1 MIPERLRTSTLL
13 LAAAAWATAGAF
25 AQDAQDAPDAQDAS
39 GPEALFAANCASCH
53 GEKGDGDG
61 WTELERPARSFR
73 DGGFSYGNTPTALF
87 RTISIGIPGTQMPG
101 FDTSLTEDERR
112 ALAEHVIT
120 LGPEV
125 REVTTEETIL
135 VVGERPQVVRGLL
148 PPITEGAASHPR
160 GLLIGTTDGLTFEYR
175 TDDVRLLGVRQGA
188 FVRRADWTGR
198 GGSALEPLGK
208 VVHVMEQG
216 APGATFRRPTTDG
229 PVDLA
234 ARLRGTWIRGRD
246 AGLTYELRE
255 PGGRRVARVRER
267 TRALGTS
274 VGTGFRR
281 RFALDELAGSERIW
295 IRAGVRGRDG
305 SNAELRAASPTLS
318 ERLWEVIPREDG
330 TFECVGLPHPSSDGR
345 TGVVSVAGVTYVEL
359 APGGNAIETEV
370 VTVVTPTWSEE
381 FLRTIAEA
389 AER

>member
-13 LAAAAWATAGAF
+13 ILGAASAVPATTA
-25 AQDAQDAPDAQDAS
+25 AQDTGRPSAGD
-39 GPEALFAANCASCH
+39 LFAKNCASCH

-101 FDTSLTEDERR
+101 FDTSLSEDERR
-112 ALAEHVIT
+112 TLADYVIT

-125 REVTTEETIL
+125 REVTAEETIL
-135 VVGERPQVVRGLL
+135 VVEDRPQVVRGLL
-148 PPITEGAASHPR
+148 PPIAEGAKSQPR

-175 TDDVRLLGVRQGA
+175 TDDVRLLGLRQGA
-188 FVRRADWTGR
+188 FVKRSDWTGR
-198 GGSALEPLGK
+198 GGAALEPLGR
-208 VVHVMEQG
+208 VVHVVEGG
-216 APGATFRRPTTDG
+216 APGPTFRSPTAQG
-229 PVDLA
+229 PIDLT

-246 AGLTYELRE
+246 VGLAYDLRE
-255 PGGRRVARVRER
+255 PGGRRVAHVRER
-267 TRALGTS
+267 IEALGTS

-281 RFALDELAGSERIW
+281 RFALDEVAGSRRIW

-305 SNAELRAASPTLS
+305 SQAELRAASPELS

-345 TGVVSVAGVTYVEL
+345 TGVTSLAGVTYVDL
-359 APGGNAIETEV
+359 APGGDPIETEV

-381 FLRTIAEA
+381 FLPTIAAA